1 MGIYRAEDGQYYDTA
16 SEAVGAT
23 NRYRQ
28 QQKQNQLLEEQ
39 NKLLAQQERERQLN
53 AIHEE
58 NRAWLEEQN
67 KKERDRIQRAHSEE
81 MRLLSLC
88 DEVGINKSIIDNYI
102 NYIFS
107 EKQVEEKERKL
118 LEENNKIY
126 KQLENERSTLWND
139 EEILK
144 KIKIIKKIK
153 NNDLSNDDDLI
164 GYYDLKHLVEEYNA
178 TNDKIGNGILGN
190 IVTAILIF
198 LFLGLFV
205 GWWTIWPFI
214 IFSVPIIYYLCLIP
228 SKNTTKTKIE
238 KTCDVELRKLKKEL
252 HNKSLDNKE
261 EEINKKID
269 KNIDEHFNIMKRC
282 VEIKLNELNEFRINH
297 YNYKIDKLLL
307 DMGLDK
313 KLKEY
318 KLKYKIISKEE
329 AKATGDV
336 DDYVVFF
343 TKEAEKYN

>member
-1 MGIYRAEDGQYYDTA
+1 MCT
-16 SEAVGAT
+16 S
-23 NRYRQ
+23 
-28 QQKQNQLLEEQ
+28 
-39 NKLLAQQERERQLN
+39 NKNLQ
-53 AIHEE
+53 
-58 NRAWLEEQN
+58 
-67 KKERDRIQRAHSEE
+67 
-81 MRLLSLC
+81 
-88 DEVGINKSIIDNYI
+88 IIDNYI

-118 LEENNKIY
+118 FEENNKIH

-153 NNDLSNDDDLI
+153 NNDLSNSDDLI
-164 GYYDLKHLVEEYNA
+164 GYYGLKHLVEEYNS
-178 TNDKIGNGILGN
+178 TNDKIGNGILGS

-198 LFLGLFV
+198 LFLGLLV

-228 SKNTTKTKIE
+228 SKNTTKIKIE
-238 KTCDVELRKLKKEL
+238 KDCDAELRKLKKEL
-252 HNKSLDNKE
+252 HNKTLDNKE

-269 KNIDEHFNIMKRC
+269 KSIDDHYNIMKRC
-282 VEIKLNELNEFRINH
+282 VDTKLNELNEFRINH

-329 AKATGDV
+329 VKATGDV

>member
-1 MGIYRAEDGQYYDTA
+1 MGFYGKDGQIYDTLDKK
-16 SEAVGAT
+16 VGADS
-23 NRYRQ
+23 RYNQ
-28 QQKQNQLLEEQ
+28 QEKQNQLLEEQ

-53 AIHEE
+53 AIREE

-67 KKERDRIQRAHSEE
+67 KKERDRIQREHSEE

-118 LEENNKIY
+118 FEENNKIH

-153 NNDLSNDDDLI
+153 NNDLSNSDDLI
-164 GYYDLKHLVEEYNA
+164 GYYGLKHLVEEYNS
-178 TNDKIGNGILGN
+178 TNDKIGNGILGS

-198 LFLGLFV
+198 LFLGLLV

-228 SKNTTKTKIE
+228 SKNTTKIKIE
-238 KTCDVELRKLKKEL
+238 KDCDAELRKLKKEL
-252 HNKSLDNKE
+252 HNKTLDNK

-269 KNIDEHFNIMKRC
+269 KSIDDHYNIMKRC
-282 VEIKLNELNEFRINH
+282 VDTKLNELNEFRINH

-329 AKATGDV
+329 VKATGDV

>member
-1 MGIYRAEDGQYYDTA
+1 MGFYGKDGQIYDTLDKK
-16 SEAVGAT
+16 VGADS
-23 NRYRQ
+23 RYNQ
-28 QQKQNQLLEEQ
+28 QEKQNQLLEEQ

-53 AIHEE
+53 AIREE

-67 KKERDRIQRAHSEE
+67 KKERDRIQREHSEE

-118 LEENNKIY
+118 FEENNKIH

-153 NNDLSNDDDLI
+153 NNDLSNSDDLI
-164 GYYDLKHLVEEYNA
+164 GYYGLKHLVEEYNS
-178 TNDKIGNGILGN
+178 TNDKIGNGILGS

-198 LFLGLFV
+198 LFLGLLV

-228 SKNTTKTKIE
+228 SKNTTKIKIE
-238 KTCDVELRKLKKEL
+238 KDCDAELRKLKKEL
-252 HNKSLDNKE
+252 HNKTLDNKE

-269 KNIDEHFNIMKRC
+269 KSIDDHYNIMKRC
-282 VEIKLNELNEFRINH
+282 VDTKLNELNEFRINH

-329 AKATGDV
+329 VKATGDV

>member
-1 MGIYRAEDGQYYDTA
+1 MGFYGKDGQIYDTLDKK
-16 SEAVGAT
+16 VGADS
-23 NRYRQ
+23 RYNQ
-28 QQKQNQLLEEQ
+28 QEKQNQLLEEQ

-53 AIHEE
+53 AIREE

-67 KKERDRIQRAHSEE
+67 KKERDRIQREHSEE

-118 LEENNKIY
+118 FEENNKIH

-153 NNDLSNDDDLI
+153 NNDLSNSDDLI
-164 GYYDLKHLVEEYNA
+164 GYYDLKHLVEEYNS
-178 TNDKIGNGILGN
+178 TNDKIGNGILGS

-198 LFLGLFV
+198 LFLGLLV

-228 SKNTTKTKIE
+228 SKNTTKIKIE
-238 KTCDVELRKLKKEL
+238 KDCDAELRKLKKEL
-252 HNKSLDNKE
+252 HNKTLDNKE

-269 KNIDEHFNIMKRC
+269 KTIDEHHNIMKRC
-282 VEIKLNELNEFRINH
+282 VDTKMNELNEFRINH

-329 AKATGDV
+329 VKATGDV

>member
-1 MGIYRAEDGQYYDTA
+1 MGFYGKDGQIYDTFDKK
-16 SEAVGAT
+16 VGADS
-23 NRYRQ
+23 RYNQ
-28 QQKQNQLLEEQ
+28 QEKQNQLLEEQ

-53 AIHEE
+53 AIREE

-67 KKERDRIQRAHSEE
+67 KKERDRIQREHSEE

-118 LEENNKIY
+118 FEENNKIH

-153 NNDLSNDDDLI
+153 NNDLSNSDDLI
-164 GYYDLKHLVEEYNA
+164 GYYGLKHLVEEYNS
-178 TNDKIGNGILGN
+178 TNDKIGNGILGS

-198 LFLGLFV
+198 LFLGLLV

-228 SKNTTKTKIE
+228 SKNTTKIKIE
-238 KTCDVELRKLKKEL
+238 KDCDAELRKLKKEL
-252 HNKSLDNKE
+252 HNKTLDNKE

-269 KNIDEHFNIMKRC
+269 KSIDDHYNIMKRC
-282 VEIKLNELNEFRINH
+282 VDTKLNELNEFRINH

-329 AKATGDV
+329 VKATGDV